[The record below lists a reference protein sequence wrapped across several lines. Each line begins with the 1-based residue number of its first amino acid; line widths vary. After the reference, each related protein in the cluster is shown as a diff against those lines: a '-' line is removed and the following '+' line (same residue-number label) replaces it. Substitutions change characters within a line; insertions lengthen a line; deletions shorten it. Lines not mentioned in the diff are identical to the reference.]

1 MEKRKDMMKLI
12 CNQKNL
18 ENGVN
23 ITNKIIGTRASLP
36 VLGNILL
43 ATDNGRL
50 KLSSTDLEIGINT
63 WVGAKVIEEGSV
75 TVPARLLT
83 EYISANDDEKIELTV
98 ADDVLNLKSAKYQA
112 NIKGINAKEFP
123 LMPEVKD
130 KKLIEID
137 GKKLHDA
144 IAKAAFACA
153 IDETRLVLT
162 GALFSLGTEGI
173 KLAATDSYR
182 LAEITI
188 ETEKKLT
195 GQAAVIIPA
204 RTLSEL
210 ARIIAL
216 EQMAKLSIYLGENQ
230 IAFSLP
236 NTQIISRLIEGNFPD
251 YKQIIPTGFATKAV
265 ILVEKLAKSI
275 KMASF
280 FVRESANNIELALQ
294 KDKKPASP
302 AGGLKISAVSPQI
315 GDTVSELSLEDFSGE
330 EAKLAFNA
338 KFILDVLNVIDDE
351 KIILETNGKFNPV
364 MIRPEKSKKVLYIIM
379 PLRLEE

>member
-1 MEKRKDMMKLI
+1 MKLI

-18 ENGVN
+18 EIGIN
-23 ITNKIIGTRASLP
+23 ITSKIIGARSSLP

-63 WVGAKVIEEGSV
+63 WVGAKVIKEGSV

-83 EYISANDDEKIELTV
+83 EYVSANDDEKIELTV
-98 ADDVLNLKSAKYQA
+98 ADDVLNLKSAKYRA

-130 KKLIEID
+130 RKIIEIE
-137 GKKLHDA
+137 GKKIHDA
-144 IAKAAFACA
+144 INKSVFACA

-162 GALFSLGTEGI
+162 GALLSLSSEAI

-188 ETEKKLT
+188 ESEKKLASSET
-195 GQAAVIIPA
+195 VIIPA

-210 ARIIAL
+210 ARIITL
-216 EQMAKLSIYLGENQ
+216 EQMTKLSIYLGENQ

-251 YKQIIPTGFATKAV
+251 YKQIIPTGFQTKAV
-265 ILVEKLAKSI
+265 VFVEKLAKSI

-280 FVRESANNIELALQ
+280 FARESANNIELALE

-302 AGGLKISAVSPQI
+302 AGRLKISAVSPQV
-315 GDTVSELSLEDFSGE
+315 GDTVSELTLEDFSGE
-330 EAKLAFNA
+330 ETKLAFNA
-338 KFILDVLNVIDDE
+338 KFVLDILNVITEE
-351 KIILETNGKFNPV
+351 KIIIESNGKFNPV
-364 MIRPEKSKKVLYIIM
+364 VIKPEKSKKILYIIM
-379 PLRLEE
+379 PLRIEE